1 MRLVVVTPPGVSITV
16 KEKGIREDIEVLFQ
30 SGIASHCSAC
40 TPLSPLIMNLLVVC
54 LCYVLLE
61 LLAVNCQNLIQGRI
75 VGGYAPAPNSIKYI
89 VSLQTTKGPALLTEQ
104 MMIVAGDYSL
114 STFEGTEQY
123 SKPHRLIPHPLYNK
137 TTNNADIMLIKLRVP
152 MVIGSYVSLAPLP
165 RQGTGVMAGRVCRV
179 SGWGYTSLGGGQIP
193 STLLTVKLP
202 IVSSARCNSSESFNG
217 NITSNMICAG
227 YNAGGKD
234 ACKGDSGG
242 PLVCEGRVYGVVS
255 WGNGCGDAKFPGVYT
270 AVSKFRRWVDRTIY
284 SSYIRCLKY

>member
-1 MRLVVVTPPGVSITV
+1 MSPSTVIPSWCTLAGWWSHVCWSLPWSIWI
-16 KEKGIREDIEVLFQ
+16 GQEV
-30 SGIASHCSAC
+30 
-40 TPLSPLIMNLLVVC
+40 
-54 LCYVLLE
+54 
-61 LLAVNCQNLIQGRI
+61 IQDRI

-89 VSLQTTKGPALLTEQ
+89 VSLQTTKGQHFCGGSLVHKYWVLTAAHCNIGTDQ

-114 STFEGTEQY
+114 SMFEGTEQY
-123 SKPHRLIPHPLYNK
+123 SKPHRIIPHPLYNK

-152 MVIGSYVSLAPLP
+152 MVMGSYVSLAPLP

-193 STLLTVKLP
+193 STLRTVKLP

-284 SSYIRCLKY
+284 SSYTRCLKY